1 MKDEHNTIVA
11 LDKIGRKRI
20 VIGNLNEPNNAIII
34 NELSKHSESDEFKWS
49 YLDEAIAQLW
59 ETFSLTQQEAIKDVI
74 QRYRNEVF
82 SLECS
87 INEGTAS

>member
-20 VIGNLNEPNNAIII
+20 VIGSLNELKNAIVIK
-34 NELSKHSESDEFKWS
+34 EGGKHSGSDEFKWS
-49 YLDEAIAQLW
+49 YMDEVIVALW
-59 ETFSLTQQEAIKDVI
+59 ETFNVAQQEAIKDVI